1 MRPAVVALLL
11 AAASAAF
18 ANEGPRADYSRA
30 ALFRLFSPLPDHVQW
45 HAGFIDFRA
54 IGVHWRVLYLP
65 LAKPVIRL
73 EDEAKVPNPFELT
86 GTPYAS
92 SVPPAIFDS
101 DRSWELEEEYQRIQ
115 RLMAKAQ

>member
-30 ALFRLFSPLPDHVQW
+30 ALFRLFSPSPGHLQW
-45 HAGFIDFRA
+45 HAGYIDFRA
-54 IGVHWRVLYLP
+54 LGVHWRVLYLP
-65 LAKPVIRL
+65 LAKPVVRI
-73 EDEAKVPNPFELT
+73 EDEATIPNPFELT

-92 SVPPAIFDS
+92 SVPPTIFDS
-101 DRSWELEEEYQRIQ
+101 DRAWELEEEYQRIQ
-115 RLMAKAQ
+115 ALTAKQ